1 MAHHFETLLTP
12 FQAAAILQVKPNT
25 LAKWR
30 VAGEGPAFIHVGRA
44 VRYSAREAPDAPL
57 DIGDVSVKCWPWIE
71 NNDPSSSITI
81 QCRIL

>member
-44 VRYSAREAPDAPL
+44 VRYSAREIARF
-57 DIGDVSVKCWPWIE
+57 IE
-71 NNDPSSSITI
+71 RQTRRSTSEM
-81 QCRIL
+81 